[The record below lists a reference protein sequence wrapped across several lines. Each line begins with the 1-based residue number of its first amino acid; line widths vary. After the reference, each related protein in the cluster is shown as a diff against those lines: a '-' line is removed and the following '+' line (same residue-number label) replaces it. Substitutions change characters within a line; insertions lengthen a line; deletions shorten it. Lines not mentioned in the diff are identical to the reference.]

1 MDTMT
6 EGNILEVR
14 DLTVRFMMNEGTVH
28 AVNGVTFSLPEGK
41 SIGIVGESGCGKT
54 VSAYSV
60 TQLLPKTARVSGQ
73 ILFREKEG
81 TITDIAKLPVD
92 GKEIRRI
99 RGQEISMIFQE
110 PMSSL
115 SPVHTVFN
123 QLAEAMILFQ
133 GMTKKQARER
143 CVELLKLVGIE
154 NAERRVDEYPFQFSG
169 GMRQRAMIA
178 MALARNP
185 RILIA
190 DEPTTAL
197 DVTLQAQVLS
207 LIQEMQDEFKLS
219 MILITHALGVVAHM
233 VDYIHIMYLG
243 RVVESGPTLEIF
255 ENPKHPYTRGLLNS
269 IPKLHGKRGQRVSS
283 IPGAVPSAYSL
294 PEGCVFRARCSE
306 RRSACMYEIPRRIQV
321 GSEHYVSCCLYDGEE
336 DQYAA
341 NA

>member
-73 ILFREKEG
+73 ILFREKDG

-269 IPKLHGKRGQRVSS
+269 IPKLRGKRGQRVSS

-306 RRSACMYEIPRRIQV
+306 RRPACIDEIPRRIQV
-321 GSEHYVSCCLYDGEE
+321 GSEHYVSCLLYDGEE

>member
-1 MDTMT
+1 
-6 EGNILEVR
+6 
-14 DLTVRFMMNEGTVH
+14 
-28 AVNGVTFSLPEGK
+28 
-41 SIGIVGESGCGKT
+41 
-54 VSAYSV
+54 
-60 TQLLPKTARVSGQ
+60 
-73 ILFREKEG
+73 
-81 TITDIAKLPVD
+81 
-92 GKEIRRI
+92 
-99 RGQEISMIFQE
+99 
-110 PMSSL
+110 
-115 SPVHTVFN
+115 
-123 QLAEAMILFQ
+123 
-133 GMTKKQARER
+133 MTKKQARER
-143 CVELLKLVGIE
+143 CVELLRLVGIE

>member
-6 EGNILEVR
+6 DGNILEVR

-73 ILFREKEG
+73 ILFREKDG

-123 QLAEAMILFQ
+123 QLAEAMILYQ

-143 CVELLKLVGIE
+143 CVELLRLVGIE

>member
-294 PEGCVFRARCSE
+294 PENCVFRARCSE

>member
-6 EGNILEVR
+6 DGNILEVR

-73 ILFREKEG
+73 ILFREKDG

-123 QLAEAMILFQ
+123 QLAEAMILYQ

-143 CVELLKLVGIE
+143 CVELLRLVGIE

-269 IPKLHGKRGQRVSS
+269 IPKLRGKRGQRVSS

>member
-1 MDTMT
+1 MT

>member
-1 MDTMT
+1 
-6 EGNILEVR
+6 
-14 DLTVRFMMNEGTVH
+14 
-28 AVNGVTFSLPEGK
+28 
-41 SIGIVGESGCGKT
+41 

-73 ILFREKEG
+73 ILFREKDG

-123 QLAEAMILFQ
+123 QLAEAMILYQ

-143 CVELLKLVGIE
+143 CVELLRLVGIE

>member
-6 EGNILEVR
+6 EGKILEVR

>member
-6 EGNILEVR
+6 DGNILEVR

-243 RVVESGPTLEIF
+243 RIVESGPTLEIF

-269 IPKLHGKRGQRVSS
+269 IPKLRGKRGQRVSS

>member
-73 ILFREKEG
+73 ILFREKDG

-123 QLAEAMILFQ
+123 QLAEAMILYQ

-143 CVELLKLVGIE
+143 CVELLRLVGIE
-154 NAERRVDEYPFQFSG
+154 NAERRVDEYPFQF
-169 GMRQRAMIA
+169 A
-178 MALARNP
+178 
-185 RILIA
+185 
-190 DEPTTAL
+190 
-197 DVTLQAQVLS
+197 
-207 LIQEMQDEFKLS
+207 
-219 MILITHALGVVAHM
+219 
-233 VDYIHIMYLG
+233 
-243 RVVESGPTLEIF
+243 
-255 ENPKHPYTRGLLNS
+255 
-269 IPKLHGKRGQRVSS
+269 
-283 IPGAVPSAYSL
+283 
-294 PEGCVFRARCSE
+294 EGCATR
-306 RRSACMYEIPRRIQV
+306 
-321 GSEHYVSCCLYDGEE
+321 
-336 DQYAA
+336 
-341 NA
+341 